1 MNLVA
6 VFTSAIKMAIIIIF
20 QFFFTIRFPLARYIF
35 FVSIFRPFIGFM
47 LLFRSTHVSQ
57 SQWADTKTFPFFFY
71 QNKQLHAFVI
81 SAPSAFFQLSLGG
94 DFLTAVNTTF
104 LSQSLI
110 YLFIFFF
117 DVHHKHIR
125 LCENLFVREIAMI
138 FLLLRVLLCG
148 RWSIHFFIYV
158 CHFFSPFAFECNWIE
173 LMYRH
178 VYLFDVYCECV
189 HAYWCFILPYHSNIP
204 QALFIVLPIHDVWTE
219 YREKG
224 PISTWYLFYLLFRNF
239 LYFFWSI

>member
-1 MNLVA
+1 MWVRIKVDELIC
-6 VFTSAIKMAIIIIF
+6 VFYESCG
-20 QFFFTIRFPLARYIF
+20 RFYQRNKNGDYYHFSIF
-35 FVSIFRPFIGFM
+35 FHHSLSIGALHFFCVNFQAFYRFYASLSHYARIAIAVGRHKNIPI
-47 LLFRSTHVSQ
+47 
-57 SQWADTKTFPFFFY
+57 FFY
-71 QNKQLHAFVI
+71 QNKQLRAFVI

-148 RWSIHFFIYV
+148 RFIFLFMFTIFFL
-158 CHFFSPFAFECNWIE
+158 HLRSSATE
-173 LMYRH
+173 L
-178 VYLFDVYCECV
+178 
-189 HAYWCFILPYHSNIP
+189 N
-204 QALFIVLPIHDVWTE
+204 
-219 YREKG
+219 
-224 PISTWYLFYLLFRNF
+224 
-239 LYFFWSI
+239 